1 MFYYKQ
7 LNDDGK
13 LISLSSSTN
22 NVSDRVAGLV
32 SITKEEFDEISEQ
45 MYMKIAEEERIAA
58 EITDA
63 QRERVENL
71 EKENAALL
79 FQMLTGEEYSD
90 V

>member
-1 MFYYKQ
+1 MFYYKK
-7 LNDDGK
+7 LNEDGK

-79 FQMLTGEEYSD
+79 FQILTGEEYSD